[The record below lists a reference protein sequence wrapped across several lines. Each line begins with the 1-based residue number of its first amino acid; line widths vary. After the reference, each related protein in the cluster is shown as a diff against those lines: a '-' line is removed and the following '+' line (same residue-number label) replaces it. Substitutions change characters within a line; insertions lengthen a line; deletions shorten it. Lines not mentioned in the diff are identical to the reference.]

1 MDNVERDTNMLNSTD
16 NQHISSRWQQDSL
29 QVISAADALFR
40 QSGGNIPLSLPPL
53 CRKLHISLH
62 TRRDAPGGFR
72 AALLYRQQQALIIS
86 NAALPS
92 AQQRFAVAHEI
103 GHFLIDQGKLSLP
116 EWRHESLCQLFAA
129 HLLIPAEALRQQSQR
144 YHGRHDLPARLAAH
158 FGVSQQA
165 MLIQLN
171 SLKLLATNNIDGQS
185 AADSECAALRKFH
198 RLSPVSA
205 GNNCQHC
212 PLQLICRKPL

>member
-1 MDNVERDTNMLNSTD
+1 MHKNSD
-16 NQHISSRWQQDSL
+16 NQHSPAHWQSDSL

-86 NAALPS
+86 NAALPTV
-92 AQQRFAVAHEI
+92 QQRFAVAHEI
-103 GHFLIDQGKLSLP
+103 GHFLIDQGTLSLP
-116 EWRHESLCQLFAA
+116 SQQHEPLCQLFAA
-129 HLLIPAEALRQQSQR
+129 HLLIPAEALRQQSSRHRGR
-144 YHGRHDLPARLAAH
+144 YDLPARLATH

-171 SLKLLATNNIDGQS
+171 SLHLLTDQADKNGQMSSNS
-185 AADSECAALRKFH
+185 ACAALRKFH
-198 RLSPVSA
+198 RLSPISPRI
-205 GNNCQHC
+205 NCLQC
-212 PLQLICRKPL
+212 PLQRICGSAR